1 MFLFR
6 IILIYKLV
14 VIHDKYYLLSPQL
27 QAQLERIAKV
37 NADLRRKANT
47 HKKQS
52 RALLEE
58 KVDLESQLHSKDAEV
73 EHIKKLIK
81 EQEQYEEQREAVKAA
96 IEASRSIEDDQ
107 EEEVEV
113 CLLRNSEFLL
123 LSLQFLVK

>member
-1 MFLFR
+1 MVI
-6 IILIYKLV
+6 IILSSERSSLRALNLV
-14 VIHDKYYLLSPQL
+14 FFPPQL

-81 EQEQYEEQREAVKAA
+81 EQEQFEEQREAVKAA
-96 IEASRSIEDDQ
+96 IEASRSV
-107 EEEVEV
+107 EEEEEEPEV
-113 CLLRNSEFLL
+113 CRQDST
-123 LSLQFLVK
+123 S